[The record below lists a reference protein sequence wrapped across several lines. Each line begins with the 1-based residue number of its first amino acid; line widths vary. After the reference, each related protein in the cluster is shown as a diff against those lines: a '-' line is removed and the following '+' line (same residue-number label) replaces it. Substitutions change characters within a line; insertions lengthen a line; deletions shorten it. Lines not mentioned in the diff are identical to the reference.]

1 MIKTLDRYILR
12 AFFTNYLIAMA
23 VMIGL
28 YVILDLFVNLD
39 EFTSVKSDTK
49 LQTIFKIVDYYGYNL
64 LLYFAQLS
72 GVILLI
78 AGCFTF
84 GRFLR
89 TNEVTAMLAS
99 GTSLFR
105 VAAPV
110 ILAALAMNVLWFV
123 DQEVLIP
130 RFADKLARKHSDIEG
145 RNSYAVWFQPD
156 RDGALVSAG
165 MFHPRAKEMRSLL
178 VMKRDASARMT
189 EVVRADRARWD
200 EERQNWKLEGGF
212 ATPFGATS
220 GAGVAEDVGR
230 IPLSEYTSE
239 LTPKELQLQQ
249 ATQWTN
255 FLSLPELEKLN
266 QRFSESGT
274 GEFIKVK
281 HRRLTT
287 IIMHMVLL
295 CLGIPFFLNRERPS
309 VLIVG
314 ARCLAVCA
322 LCYVF
327 TFLAQSVDL
336 SVLGVDPALPAW
348 LPIIVFAPLA
358 VLLLDGIKT

>member
-1 MIKTLDRYILR
+1 MFKTLDRYILR
-12 AFFTNYLIAMA
+12 AFFTNYLIAMS

-39 EFTSVKSDTK
+39 EFTAIKSDTR
-49 LQTIFKIVDYYGYNL
+49 LQTIFKIVDYYGYNV
-64 LLYFAQLS
+64 LLYFSQLS
-72 GVILLI
+72 GVILLV

-89 TNEVTAMLAS
+89 TNELTAVLAS
-99 GTSLFR
+99 GASLYR

-110 ILAALAMNVLWFV
+110 LLAALAMNGLWFV
-123 DQEVLIP
+123 DQEFLIP

-145 RNSYAVWFQPD
+145 KSAFAVWFQPD
-156 RDGALVSAG
+156 RNKALVSAAA
-165 MFHPRAKEMRSLL
+165 FQPRLKEMRGVIIIL
-178 VMKRDASARMT
+178 RDDALRMT
-189 EVVRADRARWD
+189 EVIRADRARWD
-200 EERQNWKLEGGF
+200 EERRLWHLENGY
-212 ATPFGATS
+212 AMALSSQATS
-220 GAGVAEDVGR
+220 STAVDVGR
-230 IPLSEYTSE
+230 VSIREYASE

-249 ATQWTN
+249 ASQWTS
-255 FLSLPELEKLN
+255 FLSLPDLERLH
-266 QRFSESGT
+266 QRFAESGT

-287 IIMHMVLL
+287 IIMNMVLL

-314 ARCLAVCA
+314 ARCLTVCA
-322 LCYVF
+322 TCYVI
-327 TFLAQSVDL
+327 TFLCHSVN
-336 SVLGVDPALPAW
+336 LGVDPALPAW
-348 LPIIVFAPLA
+348 LPIMIFAPVA

>member
-1 MIKTLDRYILR
+1 MFKTLDRYILR
-12 AFFTNYLIAMA
+12 AFFTNYLIALA

-28 YVILDLFVNLD
+28 YVVLDLFVNLD
-39 EFTSVKSDTK
+39 EFTAIKSDTR
-49 LQTIFKIVDYYGYNL
+49 LQTLFKIVDYYGYNL

-72 GVILLI
+72 GCILLI

-89 TNEVTAMLAS
+89 TNELTAVLAS
-99 GTSLFR
+99 GTSLYR
-105 VAAPV
+105 VATPV
-110 ILAALAMNVLWFV
+110 LLAALFMNGLWFL

-130 RFADKLARKHSDIEG
+130 RFADKLVRKHSDIEG
-145 RNSYAVWFQPD
+145 RNAFAVWFQPD
-156 RDGALVSAG
+156 RNKSLVSAAA
-165 MFHPRAKEMRSLL
+165 FQPRVKEMRG
-178 VMKRDASARMT
+178 VIVIKRDEQLRMT
-189 EVVRADRARWD
+189 EVIRADRARWD
-200 EERQNWKLEGGF
+200 EERQLWHLEN
-212 ATPFGATS
+212 
-220 GAGVAEDVGR
+220 GVAMPLSSASSSGTSEEVGR
-230 IPLSEYTSE
+230 IPVHEYASE

-255 FLSLPELEKLN
+255 FLSLPDLEKLN
-266 QRFSESGT
+266 QRFADSGT

-287 IIMHMVLL
+287 VIMNMILL
-295 CLGIPFFLNRERPS
+295 CVGIPFFLNRERPS
-309 VLIVG
+309 VVIVG

-322 LCYVF
+322 TCYVV
-327 TFLAQSVDL
+327 TFLCQSMNL

-348 LPIIVFAPLA
+348 IPIMLFGPVA

>member
-39 EFTSVKSDTK
+39 EFTSIKSDTRM
-49 LQTIFKIVDYYGYNL
+49 QTIYKVVDYYGYNL

-89 TNEVTAMLAS
+89 TNELTAVLAS
-99 GTSLFR
+99 GASLYR
-105 VAAPV
+105 AATPV
-110 ILAALAMNVLWFV
+110 ILAALFMNSLWFV
-123 DQEVLIP
+123 DQEFFIP
-130 RFADKLARKHSDIEG
+130 HFADKLARRHSDIEG
-145 RNSYAVWFQPD
+145 RNSFAVWFQPD
-156 RDGALVSAG
+156 HHNALVSAAQ
-165 MFHPRAKEMRSLL
+165 FQPRAREMRS
-178 VMKRDASARMT
+178 VIIIKRDDKGRMI
-189 EVVRADRARWD
+189 EVIRADRARWD
-200 EERQNWKLEGGF
+200 EERQLWHLENGYAMAMGDF
-212 ATPFGATS
+212 A
-220 GAGVAEDVGR
+220 AGSPEGEIGR
-230 IPLSEYTSE
+230 VPLHEYASD

-249 ATQWTN
+249 ATQWTT
-255 FLSLPELEKLN
+255 FLSLPEIEKLH
-266 QRFSESGT
+266 QRFAESGT
-274 GEFIKVK
+274 GEFITVK

-287 IIMHMVLL
+287 IIMSMVML

-309 VLIVG
+309 VLVVG
-314 ARCLAVCA
+314 AQCLVVCA
-322 LCYVF
+322 GCYVF
-327 TFLAQSVDL
+327 TFLCQSVDL
-336 SVLGVDPALPAW
+336 TALGLDPALPAW

-358 VLLLDGIKT
+358 VYLLDSIKT